1 MSEPADKKT
10 TSRDSFS
17 LMFNR
22 STEIARQVLPFL
34 GSKRIPATPENY
46 MIFYSYFE
54 GELEVVRNI
63 VDEQLNSNRN
73 WDLETTSKIFNRIFS
88 SEANVAMLKNNQRLA
103 DEFMRCAKQVAQK
116 TSKTAEL
123 AGRTVGSL
131 ESSLESV
138 KQSDSLQ
145 ESIGWLEN
153 GLREMKHF
161 NQLGQRL
168 GGDLLAEGAKLDTLL
183 ERFEELECMAF
194 TDELT
199 QLNNRRAWD
208 RKLQGEFERFQR
220 LGRACCVFIMDI
232 DDFKAVNDTYGH
244 DVGDNALQA
253 VAKILRG
260 SLRSYD
266 YPARYGGEEFC
277 GLLPDTELKL
287 ARLVAERLR
296 RRLAATRFQVRGQEM
311 MITASIG
318 VSYFKTKDKDGTDA
332 VRRADLAMY
341 LAKSKGKNRVYS
353 DWEVEASSSVI
364 ANSTQACAL

>member
-1 MSEPADKKT
+1 
-10 TSRDSFS
+10 
-17 LMFNR
+17 LY
-22 STEIARQVLPFL
+22 
-34 GSKRIPATPENY
+34 AT
-46 MIFYSYFE
+46 
-54 GELEVVRNI
+54 LW
-63 VDEQLNSNRN
+63 DEQLNSNLTWN
-73 WDLETTSKIFNRIFS
+73 LETTRKIFNRIFT
-88 SEANVAMLKNNQRLA
+88 SEANVAMLKSNQRLA
-103 DEFMRCAKQVAQK
+103 DEIMRSAKHVAQK
-116 TSKTAEL
+116 TNKTAEL
-123 AGRTVGSL
+123 AGRTAGNL

-138 KQSDSLQ
+138 KKSDSLQ
-145 ESIGWLEN
+145 DSIGWLEN
-153 GLREMKHF
+153 GLREIKQF

-168 GGDLLAEGAKLDTLL
+168 GGDLLVEGAKLDNLL
-183 ERFEELECMAF
+183 ERFEELESMAF

-208 RKLQGEFERFQR
+208 RKLKSEFERFQR

-232 DDFKAVNDTYGH
+232 DDFKVVNDTYGH

-253 VAKILRG
+253 MAKIMRS

-296 RRLAATRFQVRGQEM
+296 RRLAATRFQVRGQEV
-311 MITASIG
+311 MITASLG
-318 VSYFKTKDKDGTDA
+318 VSYFQTKDKDGTDA

-353 DWEVEASSSVI
+353 DWEVQASSSVI
-364 ANSTQACAL
+364 ANSEQVCVS